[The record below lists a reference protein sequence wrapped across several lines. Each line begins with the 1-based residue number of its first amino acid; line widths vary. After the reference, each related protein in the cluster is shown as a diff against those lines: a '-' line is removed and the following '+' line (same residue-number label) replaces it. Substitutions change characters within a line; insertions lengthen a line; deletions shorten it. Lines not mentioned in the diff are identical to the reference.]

1 MRHFSYES
9 TKVDLKLGQIIYE
22 NGPNKSDR
30 LIAIWYL
37 NAMIQSPDRAAVRT
51 LARRSESDIVAEL
64 RAALATSSASV
75 AAVPRR
81 GLDLLRKAKA
91 DGARATLV
99 APLMKRY
106 RLSTE
111 EGGVLMFLADALRA
125 EKRRAGEG

>member
-51 LARRSESDIVAEL
+51 LARRSESDNVASL

-75 AAVPRR
+75 AAETRPGLSLSRKENAAGGTQTPGGPR
-81 GLDLLRKAKA
+81 
-91 DGARATLV
+91 
-99 APLMKRY
+99 MKPHRHGDH
-106 RLSTE
+106 T
-111 EGGVLMFLADALRA
+111 
-125 EKRRAGEG
+125 